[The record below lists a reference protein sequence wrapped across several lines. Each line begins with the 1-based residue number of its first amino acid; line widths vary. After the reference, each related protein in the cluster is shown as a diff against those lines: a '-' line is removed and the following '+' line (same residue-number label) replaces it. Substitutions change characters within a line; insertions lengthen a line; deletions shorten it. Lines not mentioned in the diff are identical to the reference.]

1 MSQNIEITGK
11 CKWAKVQSPDT
22 QYTPCWSI
30 DMILETDVAQEL
42 EKLGIPVK
50 TDKDGDMIIKVKR
63 NVTAKSG
70 KPNDPPEVVDSAG
83 NPFSSMI
90 GNGSTVTVGMAV
102 FDWTHAGKTG
112 VTCFLNKVT
121 VVDLVEFGGDTLSF
135 GKVPAS
141 VGLFD

>member
-1 MSQNIEITGK
+1 MSQNIELTGK

-22 QYTPCWSI
+22 TYVPQWSI
-30 DMILETDVAQEL
+30 DMVLEASVAQEL
-42 EKLGIPVK
+42 EKLGLAVK

-83 NPFSSMI
+83 NPFTSLI
-90 GNGSTVTVGMAV
+90 GNGSTVTVSMAI
-102 FDWTHAGKTG
+102 FEWTHAGRTG
-112 VTCFLNKVT
+112 VTCYLNKVQ

-135 GKVPAS
+135 GSVPSA
-141 VGLFD
+141 VDLFE

>member
-11 CKWAKVQSPDT
+11 CKWAKVQTPDT
-22 QYTPCWSI
+22 AYTPQWSI
-30 DMILETDVAQEL
+30 DMILEADVAQEL

-50 TDKDGDMIIKVKR
+50 TDKDGDMMIKVKR

-83 NPFSSMI
+83 NAFTSLI
-90 GNGSTVTVGMAV
+90 GNGSTVTVSMAI
-102 FDWTHAGKTG
+102 FEWSHAGRTG
-112 VTCFLNKVT
+112 VTCFLNRVQ

-135 GKVPAS
+135 GKVADT
-141 VGLFD
+141 VGLFE